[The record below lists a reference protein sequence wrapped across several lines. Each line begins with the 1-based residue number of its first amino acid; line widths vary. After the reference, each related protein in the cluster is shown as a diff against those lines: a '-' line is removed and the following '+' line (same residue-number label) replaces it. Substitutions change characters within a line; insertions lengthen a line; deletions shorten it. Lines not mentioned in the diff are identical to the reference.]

1 MKQLILLVAT
11 AFLLSGCT
19 IPFLGSKRAGLKIM
33 TTPPASV
40 VLDGKQ
46 VGQTPY
52 EDSKLSAKATKLQLV
67 PQSGQPWETTV
78 TLRKNLQQVVERVFG
93 QTDQES
99 EGYVMELSEIGNKAQ
114 SQLSVVTIPDPA
126 TVRLDGQPK
135 GFSPQS
141 VDLPND
147 QTHDVSVSSA
157 GYNEKKVS
165 VIVPKGHKLQLTVQ
179 LSRTKMGDAAE
190 ATPSASPDE
199 ETPTPTGKKAKA
211 SPTPTVKKSLTPSPS
226 FKTSPTPK
234 LTPKATLTPPERPY
248 VEILET
254 GTTATSDAPRDN
266 WLRVRSDGNQSAD
279 VVAYVYAG
287 ETYSFIES
295 NENGWYKMT
304 LPDGKEGWISGQY
317 AKLFR

>member
-1 MKQLILLVAT
+1 MKRLILLFA
-11 AFLLSGCT
+11 ASLLLSGCT

-52 EDSKLSAKATKLQLV
+52 EESKLSAKATKLQLV

-114 SQLSVVTIPDPA
+114 SQLSVVTIPDPS

-135 GFSPQS
+135 GFSPIT

-165 VIVPKGHKLQLTVQ
+165 VIVPKGHKLQLTIQ
-179 LSRTKMGDAAE
+179 LSRTKIGDTVE

-199 ETPTPTGKKAKA
+199 ETPTPTGKKTKT
-211 SPTPTVKKSLTPSPS
+211 SPTPTVKKSVTPTTGA
-226 FKTSPTPK
+226 KASPTPK
-234 LTPKATLTPPERPY
+234 LTPKVTSTPPERPY

-254 GTTATSDAPRDN
+254 GTKATADAPRDN
-266 WLRVRSDGNQSAD
+266 WLRVRSEGNQTAD

-287 ETYSFIES
+287 ETYSFLES
-295 NENGWYKMT
+295 NENGWYNIT
-304 LPDGKEGWISGQY
+304 LTDKQEGWISGQY
-317 AKLFR
+317 AKLYR